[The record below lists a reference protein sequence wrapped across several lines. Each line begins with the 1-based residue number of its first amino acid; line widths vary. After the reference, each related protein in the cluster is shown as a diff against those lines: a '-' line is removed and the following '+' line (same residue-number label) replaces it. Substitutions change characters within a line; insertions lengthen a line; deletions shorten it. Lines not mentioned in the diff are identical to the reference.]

1 LIRFNQFLFI
11 FWEILFV
18 NFVIQKFFLFLRANF
33 LGMYQQEQKYKIP
46 VQRMAEGVHTIQLEI
61 QKEFIEQQKIEEMQ
75 DMQVQVVVEFT
86 KRLQLHT
93 MVISLHGWVQVPCD
107 RCLESLQVQISN
119 TSSFVVK
126 QSTSHEE
133 LSESEDVIFYSHD
146 QTELDI
152 SHILYEIIMV
162 SMPLKKVHDDKVCN
176 SSITSYITKQSKE
189 QTIDPRWE
197 SLKNIFKN

>member
-1 LIRFNQFLFI
+1 
-11 FWEILFV
+11 
-18 NFVIQKFFLFLRANF
+18 
-33 LGMYQQEQKYKIP
+33 MYQQEHMYKIP

-75 DMQVQVVVEFT
+75 DMQVKVVVEFT

-133 LSESEDVIFYSHD
+133 LSESEEVIFYSHD

-176 SSITSYITKQSKE
+176 SSITSYITKQTKE